1 MASSSPAGT
10 VPGLSEGNIAF
21 VTTNVDTATA
31 TPSNKIERP
40 PLGYMDISGST
51 MTSAPPGYAYTSDPE
66 KGASPTES
74 GTPTSRKPLRTS
86 SSGALMMEVDKLHG
100 YREGVD
106 ENDDREK
113 RAANTHVSDNFRLS
127 LTAPPD
133 NTHVVLDDDV
143 KNTKVSSIIL
153 YHHSLRIHTSQ
164 HRSADFTPTSLL
176 RQS

>member
-1 MASSSPAGT
+1 MASSPPAGT

-21 VTTNVDTATA
+21 VTNVDTAAA

-40 PLGYMDISGST
+40 PLHYMDISGST

-74 GTPTSRKPLRTS
+74 GTPTSRKILRAS

-100 YREGVD
+100 YRDGVD
-106 ENDDREK
+106 ENDNGEK
-113 RAANTHVSDNFRLS
+113 RAAHTDNFRLS
-127 LTAPPD
+127 LTSPPD

-143 KNTKVSSIIL
+143 KKTKVSSIIL